1 MPSKLRV
8 GVVGANIH
16 EGWGGRVHVPV
27 YQALAETEVVAI
39 CNSRLET
46 AQEACQHFGIP
57 RAFNDYNQLVQS
69 PEIDAV
75 SISTRVSLHHPIA
88 LAALSAGKHVFCE
101 WPLAVTS
108 GQASELLA
116 LAQANRLQHGIDAQA
131 RGAPALLR
139 MRELVEEGYL
149 GRLLTFNM
157 KIVQSSAMVPREQ
170 HHWWIYN
177 QGEGGDALTI
187 PCGHAV
193 DFMQWCL
200 GDIAE
205 VAGASATQ
213 VEEGSIAESGE
224 QIHVTSF
231 DTVAFAARLDNGA
244 VGSVYTTWASLQDIG
259 WQLEAYGTEGS
270 LVASAA
276 GGLQVT
282 PVQLRGARRGEGDLR
297 LLEVPDHLKE
307 VTEFSESDPRYNV
320 AVLARRFASAALG
333 QGKPNPD
340 FADAVRLHRVLE
352 AVVASSEGR
361 RWEAVPLA

>member
-1 MPSKLRV
+1 MPSTLRV

-16 EGWGGRVHVPV
+16 EGWGARIHVPV
-27 YQALAETEVVAI
+27 YQALPETEVVAI

-57 RAFNDYNQLVQS
+57 HAFNDYNQLVQS

-75 SISTRVSLHHPIA
+75 SIATRVSLHYPIA
-88 LAALSAGKHVFCE
+88 MAALSAGKHVFCE

-108 GQASELLA
+108 AQASEMLS

-139 MRELVEEGYL
+139 MKELVEEGYL
-149 GRLLTFNM
+149 GKLLTFNM

-177 QGEGGDALTI
+177 LGEGGDALTI

-205 VAGASATQ
+205 VAGASTTQ
-213 VEEGSIAESGE
+213 VEEGTIAESGE

-231 DTVAFAARLDNGA
+231 DTVAFAARLANGA
-244 VGSVYTTWASLQDIG
+244 VGSVYTTWASLHDIG

-270 LVASAA
+270 LVASAT
-276 GGLQVT
+276 GGLQIT
-282 PVQLRGARRGEGDLR
+282 PVQLRGARRGEGDLGP
-297 LLEVPDHLKE
+297 LEVPDRLRE

-333 QGKPNPD
+333 QGKANPD
-340 FADAVRLHRVLE
+340 FADAVRLHLVLE

-361 RWEAVPLA
+361 RWEAVPVT

>member
-57 RAFNDYNQLVQS
+57 HAFNDYNQLVQS

-231 DTVAFAARLDNGA
+231 NTAAFATD
-244 VGSVYTTWASLQDIG
+244 
-259 WQLEAYGTEGS
+259 
-270 LVASAA
+270 
-276 GGLQVT
+276 
-282 PVQLRGARRGEGDLR
+282 
-297 LLEVPDHLKE
+297 
-307 VTEFSESDPRYNV
+307 
-320 AVLARRFASAALG
+320 
-333 QGKPNPD
+333 
-340 FADAVRLHRVLE
+340 
-352 AVVASSEGR
+352 
-361 RWEAVPLA
+361 